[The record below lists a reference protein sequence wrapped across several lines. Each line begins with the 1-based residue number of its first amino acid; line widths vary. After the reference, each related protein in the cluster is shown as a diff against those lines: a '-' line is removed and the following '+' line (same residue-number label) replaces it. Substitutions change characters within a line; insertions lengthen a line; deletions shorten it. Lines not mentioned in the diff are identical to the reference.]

1 MKHCKKL
8 AAIASALLVLGFT
21 ACSSDGDGSSGS
33 NDIVQPGIP
42 ATGKPAANK
51 DKTSN
56 YIGTKAPSEA
66 KEVGDIVF
74 SDGSAMPYSANL
86 TLTDN
91 QKKEAVAVIFYVNQK
106 YESPFR
112 GKALGVGFKIGKNL
126 QWAIPTAE
134 GYSKTIESIACG
146 SISSSEE
153 LIKDFN
159 KNADGSGNW
168 KKLCDV
174 VTDSDV
180 SGNYP
185 AWEYANSYGKNNSL
199 KGEFADG
206 WYLPTVYESEALLAV
221 TADVFA
227 KVLGENVDYDFDAW
241 MSNDSFSGENKAAG
255 FDGGDPLKDEKKS
268 VFVIRSFKSAIPT
281 SNGYIGI
288 KNPSAKKSV
297 GDIVFAD
304 GSASSYKQSLDS
316 YTWYDKAVAVIFY
329 SGTHSDDILG
339 ARTLGVMLMPYT
351 TDIFYAGD
359 CKWAANQTGN
369 ATNFSEIE
377 CVFSDSKP
385 AGKTPYYYFTTSFM
399 DQPAQGF
406 YFTGDFDGSDNWEK
420 ICEQDKTGAA
430 DAATNYPAF
439 NMVNELV
446 SRKGLTDNM
455 AKGWYVPSLVE
466 LLVMT
471 SSLPSYFMERYPNC
485 LIWTSSQSNMSPF
498 LSYYVRAGDSM
509 FYISPKSDKKRV
521 CAIRD
526 FSTGSTTPTT
536 PATKS
541 SYIGSKSPKKT
552 KDVGDIVFTDGSAS
566 PYTENIT
573 EEQKNKAIA
582 VIFYAGQA
590 DDKLGAE
597 TLGVSVNSERALWA
611 NSASE
616 GYGKL
621 IQGLVDPIDYSN
633 SNPSKWV
640 QPADFDGSDNWKI
653 LCDAVGDENN
663 PLNYHA
669 WYVATQ
675 YGKMKNLNG
684 EFESGWYIPSIG
696 ELKVMDENLVKV
708 NTALCKIG
716 KINLSMD
723 LFDTGYWTSN
733 LPNDFSASDP
743 KALCWSFKQ
752 HKPLS
757 LNTNTENKFCVVRAF
772 K

>member
-21 ACSSDGDGSSGS
+21 ACSSDGDGGSGS
-33 NDIVQPGIP
+33 NDSTQAGIP
-42 ATGKPAANK
+42 ARGKPTNDK
-51 DKTSN
+51 DKKSN
-56 YIGTKAPSEA
+56 YIGKKAPSEA

-74 SDGSAMPYSANL
+74 SDGSATPYSANL

-91 QKKEAVAVIFYVNQK
+91 QKKEAVAAIFYVNEK

-112 GKALGVGFKIGKNL
+112 GKALGVGFKQGHDLKWAKN
-126 QWAIPTAE
+126 TSE
-134 GYSKTIESIACG
+134 GYNKTIESIAINVN
-146 SISSSEE
+146 SRADFV
-153 LIKDFN
+153 KDFE

-168 KKLCDV
+168 KKLCDAV
-174 VTDSDV
+174 SDSDV
-180 SGNYP
+180 PGNYP

-206 WYLPTVYESEALLAV
+206 WYLPSNYEVSGITLLN
-221 TADVFA
+221 ADVFQ
-227 KVLGENVDYDFDAW
+227 KVLGYAVDAHKIW
-241 MSNDSFSGENKAAG
+241 TSNDDVGEANKAQSLEGAIE
-255 FDGGDPLKDEKKS
+255 KDIEKS
-268 VFVIRSFKSAIPT
+268 VFVIRSFTSAIPT

-304 GSASSYKQSLDS
+304 GSASSYKQRLDS
-316 YTWYDKAVAVIFY
+316 YTCYDKAVAVIFY

-339 ARTLGVMLMPYT
+339 ARTLGVMLEPYST
-351 TDIFYAGD
+351 EIFYDD
-359 CKWAANQTGN
+359 CKWAASQTGN

-377 CVFSDSKP
+377 CVFSGSKP
-385 AGKTPYYYFTTSFM
+385 AGETPYYYFTTSFM
-399 DQPAQGF
+399 AQPAQGF

-471 SSLPSYFMERYPNC
+471 SSLPSYFTERYPNI

-498 LSYYVRAGDSM
+498 LSYYVRAGDSR
-509 FYISPKSDKKRV
+509 FYISPKSDKKTV

-526 FSTGSTTPTT
+526 FSTGSITPTT
-536 PATKS
+536 PVTKS
-541 SYIGSKSPKKT
+541 PYIGSKSPKKT
-552 KDVGDIVFTDGSAS
+552 KYVGDIVFTDGSAS

-597 TLGVSVNSERALWA
+597 TLGVSVNSEIALWA

-733 LPNDFSASDP
+733 LPNDFSTSDP

-757 LNTNTENKFCVVRAF
+757 LNTNTKNTFCVVRTF

>member
-8 AAIASALLVLGFT
+8 AAIASALLVLGFA
-21 ACSSDGDGSSGS
+21 ACSSDGDGSSSS
-33 NDIVQPGIP
+33 NDSTQVGIP
-42 ATGKPAANK
+42 ATGKPTNDK
-51 DKTSN
+51 DKKSN
-56 YIGTKAPSEA
+56 YIGKKAPSEA

-74 SDGSAMPYSANL
+74 SDGSATPYSANL
-86 TLTDN
+86 TLTDT
-91 QKKEAVAVIFYVNQK
+91 QKAEAVAAIFYVNEK

-112 GKALGVGFKIGKNL
+112 GKALGVGFKQGRDLEWAKN
-126 QWAIPTAE
+126 TSE
-134 GYSKTIESIACG
+134 GYNKTIESIA
-146 SISSSEE
+146 ISDSNSMADAV
-153 LIKDFN
+153 KDFV

-227 KVLGENVDYDFDAW
+227 KVLGGNVDYDFDAW

-268 VFVIRSFKSAIPT
+268 VFVIRSFNSAIPT

-304 GSASSYKQSLDS
+304 GSASSYKQMLDYFS
-316 YTWYDKAVAVIFY
+316 YADKTVAVIFY

-339 ARTLGVMLMPYT
+339 ARTLGVMLEPYST
-351 TDIFYAGD
+351 EIFYAD
-359 CKWAANQTGN
+359 CKWAASQTGN

-377 CVFSDSKP
+377 CVFSGSKP
-385 AGKTPYYYFTTSFM
+385 AGETPYYYFTTSFM

-471 SSLPSYFMERYPNC
+471 SSLPSYFTEPYPDI
-485 LIWTSSQSNMSPF
+485 LIWTSSQCDMSPF
-498 LSYYVRAGDSM
+498 LSYCVRAGDAM
-509 FYISPKSDKKRV
+509 FCIYSKSGEETV

-541 SYIGSKSPKKT
+541 PYIGSKSPKKT

-633 SNPSKWV
+633 SKPSKWV

-663 PLNYHA
+663 PFNYHA
-669 WYVATQ
+669 WYVAAQ

-696 ELKVMDENLVKV
+696 ELKVMDENLIKV

-723 LFDTGYWTSN
+723 SFDTGYWTSN
-733 LPNDFSASDP
+733 LPNDFSTSDP

-757 LNTNTENKFCVVRAF
+757 LNTNTENSFCVVRTF

>member
-21 ACSSDGDGSSGS
+21 ACSSDGDGGSGS
-33 NDIVQPGIP
+33 GSDDSIQTGIP

-74 SDGSAMPYSANL
+74 SDGSAMPYSANI

-153 LIKDFN
+153 IIKDFN

-168 KKLCDV
+168 KKLCDAV
-174 VTDSDV
+174 NDEDIA
-180 SGNYP
+180 GNYP
-185 AWEYANSYGKNNSL
+185 AWEYANSYGNSL
-199 KGEFADG
+199 KGEFSSG
-206 WYLPTVYESEALLAV
+206 WYLPSAYAISYISICKN
-221 TADVFA
+221 VFQ
-227 KVLGENVDYDFDAW
+227 KVLGYSVGDDKYW
-241 MSNDSFSGENKAAG
+241 TSNDHVEEANKASDFNG
-255 FDGGDPLKDEKKS
+255 TDEKDMKKS
-268 VFVIRSFKSAIPT
+268 VFVIRTFNSLMPT
-281 SNGYIGI
+281 STGYIGT

-297 GDIVFAD
+297 GDIVFTD
-304 GSASSYKQSLDS
+304 GSATPYKQQLD
-316 YTWYDKAVAVIFY
+316 YWGYLDEIVAVIFY
-329 SGTHSDDILG
+329 SGTNTNDVLG

-351 TDIFYAGD
+351 TDIFYDGD

-377 CVFSDSKP
+377 CVFSDPKP
-385 AGKTPYYYFTTSFM
+385 ADKTPYYYFTTSFS
-399 DQPAQGF
+399 DLPVQGF

-446 SRKGLTDNM
+446 SKKGLTDNM

-471 SSLPSYFMERYPNC
+471 SSLPSYFTERYPNC

-498 LSYYVRAGDSM
+498 LSYYVRAGDSR
-509 FYISPKSDKKRV
+509 FYISPKSDKKTV

-526 FSTGSTTPTT
+526 FSTGSITPTT
-536 PATKS
+536 PVTKS
-541 SYIGSKSPKKT
+541 PYIGSKSPKKT
-552 KDVGDIVFTDGSAS
+552 KYVGDIVFTDGSAS

-597 TLGVSVNSERALWA
+597 TLGVSVNSEIALWA

-733 LPNDFSASDP
+733 LPNDFSTSDP

-757 LNTNTENKFCVVRAF
+757 LNTNTKNTFCVVRTF